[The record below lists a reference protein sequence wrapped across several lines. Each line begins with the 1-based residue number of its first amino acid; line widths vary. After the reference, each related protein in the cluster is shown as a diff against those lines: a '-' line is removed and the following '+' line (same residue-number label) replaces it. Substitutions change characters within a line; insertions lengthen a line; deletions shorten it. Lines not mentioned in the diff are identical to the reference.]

1 MILKIPFPSE
11 SPAGLTAPFFA
22 SLGCWLLSHLAPRD
36 PSRRQRA
43 AALTALTPM
52 LAASFAVQLGTK
64 QSAASERH
72 TKRTKHVAL
81 PDAVPLKCARR
92 SFQPTRQPHIMVLM
106 ADDLGYLDTSYAG
119 STVVRTPHLDVLSL
133 HGTILSQ
140 FRAPTWYAAQIRRA
154 TPSPHAL
161 QKVALADSTCL
172 LGVRARVPCLASPP
186 GAPLR
191 VRRS

>member
-1 MILKIPFPSE
+1 
-11 SPAGLTAPFFA
+11 
-22 SLGCWLLSHLAPRD
+22 
-36 PSRRQRA
+36 
-43 AALTALTPM
+43 M

-64 QSAASERH
+64 PSAASERH

-140 FRAPTWYAAQIRRA
+140 FRAPTWYAARIRRA
-154 TPSPHAL
+154 SPSPHAH
-161 QKVALADSTCL
+161 KKRPL
-172 LGVRARVPCLASPP
+172 LI
-186 GAPLR
+186 
-191 VRRS
+191 